1 MSLSTAFTRR
11 SIVAS
16 LLFAA
21 AFLPAHADLRTPLT
35 PENSVVLMV
44 DYQPQFVF
52 SVQSIEVGK
61 LINNAEGLS
70 KAAKAFEVPTL
81 YATISAEKFGGP
93 FFRQLTQARP
103 ELVPYDRT
111 AIDPW
116 QDPRIREAVRKTG
129 RKKLLVSGLWTDSCV
144 TLPVLSA
151 LRDGYEVYV
160 VVDAS
165 GDVSHESHDMAVRRM
180 IQAGAV
186 PVTWLAVMLEWQG
199 DWSKGGTGAQV
210 QKIAQQHGGG
220 WGQGI
225 DYFQSMIAPKP

>member
-1 MSLSTAFTRR
+1 MRHALHKAMLFLALSFT
-11 SIVAS
+11 
-16 LLFAA
+16 
-21 AFLPAHADLRTPLT
+21 AHAPAEASQLDPLT

-52 SVQSIEVGK
+52 SVQSIDVGK

-70 KAAKAFEVPTL
+70 LAAKAFKVPTF
-81 YATISAEKFGGP
+81 YATISANQFGGP
-93 FFRQLTQARP
+93 FFRQLTEARP
-103 ELVPYDRT
+103 DVKPFDRT
-111 AIDPW
+111 VIDPM
-116 QDPRIREAVRKTG
+116 QAPALREAIAKSG

-151 LRDGYEVYV
+151 LKEGYEVYV

-165 GDVSHESHDMAVRRM
+165 GDVSKESHDMAVQRM
-180 IQAGAV
+180 VKAGAI

-199 DWSKGGTGAQV
+199 DWKRSETAAQV
-210 QKIAQQHGGG
+210 QKIAQSHGGA

-225 DYFQSMIAPKP
+225 DYFQSMVAPKR